1 MSVTESLFLSRKKN
15 HRRKKI
21 CAAPSTLGKAGILGV
36 ASWWSEQPS
45 LGPLATQFVL
55 NVVSI
60 SVSVSPAAEWADNV
74 IFA

>member
-1 MSVTESLFLSRKKN
+1 MSLNLYSCPEKRTTGENNLCSSK
-15 HRRKKI
+15 
-21 CAAPSTLGKAGILGV
+21 GQAGILGV

-60 SVSVSPAAEWADNV
+60 SVSVSPAAERADNV